1 MRVVDDGG
9 AGGLRVELPLF
20 RDPRSLRPW
29 GRTDGEGEGEMF
41 YLGTSRMRAYEDDS
55 EGVFF
60 AFPRHSI
67 KNI

>member
-20 RDPRSLRPW
+20 GDPRSLRPW

-41 YLGTSRMRAYEDDS
+41 YLGASRMRA
-55 EGVFF
+55 
-60 AFPRHSI
+60 
-67 KNI
+67 